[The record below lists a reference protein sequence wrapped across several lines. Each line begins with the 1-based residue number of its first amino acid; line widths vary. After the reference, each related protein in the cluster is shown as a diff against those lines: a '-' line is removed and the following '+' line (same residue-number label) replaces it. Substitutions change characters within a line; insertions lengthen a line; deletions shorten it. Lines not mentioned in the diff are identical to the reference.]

1 MRSDKWASEMQ
12 PRKAQHAHFQREPP
26 GSFGTPYACPG
37 SAVEEKAGAWA
48 TPVKGALGF
57 RSEVVSEGYA
67 RKWTAGT

>member
-12 PRKAQHAHFQREPP
+12 PRKAQHAHVQREPP
-26 GSFGTPYACPG
+26 RSFG
-37 SAVEEKAGAWA
+37 AVEEKAGAWA
-48 TPVKGALGF
+48 TPAKGALGF